1 MLVRTLIPL
10 LVAGLLA
17 AGPARAQQEAEQ
29 PETGAQGE
37 TAAEG
42 EAAQDP
48 ASPPAEAPPVY
59 DAQLLR
65 LSEILGA
72 LHFLRGL
79 CREGDAGDWRGE
91 MESLLRA
98 EAPGPTRQAQLVA
111 RFNYGFESYRAVYRS
126 CTPHARRAIAIYLEK
141 GGRIAADLRIRYGQ

>member
-1 MLVRTLIPL
+1 MSVRTLIPL

-17 AGPARAQQEAEQ
+17 VGPARAQQAEQ
-29 PETGAQGE
+29 PE
-37 TAAEG
+37 G
-42 EAAQDP
+42 EAA
-48 ASPPAEAPPVY
+48 AESEAAPPAEAPPVY

-79 CREGDAGDWRGE
+79 CQEGDAADWRGE

-98 EAPGPTRQAQLVA
+98 EAPGPTRQAQLEA

-126 CTPHARRAIAIYLEK
+126 CTPNARRAIAIYLEK

>member
-1 MLVRTLIPL
+1 MFVRTMVALLIAG
-10 LVAGLLA
+10 LVAVGSA
-17 AGPARAQQEAEQ
+17 CAQGEAEQ
-29 PETGAQGE
+29 PEA
-37 TAAEG
+37 TA

-48 ASPPAEAPPVY
+48 ESPPAEAPPVY

-79 CREGDAGDWRGE
+79 CQEGDAADWRGE

-126 CTPHARRAIAIYLEK
+126 CTPHARRAIAIYLDQ